1 MSDYQ
6 ITKSTNIEKN
16 KLISEIL
23 NFEKYSTFLPQI
35 QQVKIIEKSNVQIKT
50 EETIVLKSLF
60 KKEIIQE
67 TIHKFNDNLLKSTI
81 ISGPAKNSI
90 LEISFLDMDDGCTLN
105 LKANLQLG
113 LKGKLMQPLISKYF
127 KMYANGLL
135 NKIITNAKLEGDK

>member
-90 LEISFLDMDDGCTLN
+90 LEISFLDMADGCTLN

-135 NKIITNAKLEGDK
+135 NKIISEAKLEEDK